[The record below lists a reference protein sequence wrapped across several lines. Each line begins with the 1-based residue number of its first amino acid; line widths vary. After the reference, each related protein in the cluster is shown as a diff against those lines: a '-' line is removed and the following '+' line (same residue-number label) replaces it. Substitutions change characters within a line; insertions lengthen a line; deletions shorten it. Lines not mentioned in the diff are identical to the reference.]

1 MCVQGAGRGAGPTR
15 PAGPEGLGRKAAAA
29 AAGERGKA
37 GGEARGLPARGYH
50 FWGKFLPRGEEPACR
65 RPSSGRLFPG
75 KQLASLGFISCSVG
89 AGSTPTALCSRFAF
103 QIMLRLAF
111 W

>member
-1 MCVQGAGRGAGPTR
+1 MCVQSAGRRAGPTR

-29 AAGERGKA
+29 AGERGRA
-37 GGEARGLPARGYH
+37 EGEARGLRARGYH
-50 FWGKFLPRGEEPACR
+50 FWGKFPPRGEGPACR
-65 RPSSGRLFPG
+65 RPSRGRLFPG
-75 KQLASLGFISCSVG
+75 KQFASLGFISCSVG